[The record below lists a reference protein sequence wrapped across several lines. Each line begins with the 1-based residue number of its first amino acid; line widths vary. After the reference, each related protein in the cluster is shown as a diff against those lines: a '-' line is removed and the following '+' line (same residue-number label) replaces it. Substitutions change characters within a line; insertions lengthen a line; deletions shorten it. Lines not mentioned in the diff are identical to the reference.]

1 MKEGGG
7 DDHLAI
13 AWQYPGQPMDV
24 VPAEFSRAINPYL
37 AGATLDVWMGIN
49 GLTIEDLASG
59 TNNLA
64 VTPDKSKR
72 LVDSLEAPT
81 NAGDNYGT
89 RMSGWLVPPFTGDY
103 KFWIASDDHGEFWL
117 STDDDSANKV
127 RICRCEW
134 ALPRWW
140 DLAPEQKSVP
150 ISLVAGQAYY
160 YEVRFYVLFISYIS
174 AQYVSSNS
182 ILF

>member
-24 VPAEFSRAINPYL
+24 VPAEFSRVINPYL

-64 VTPDKSKR
+64 VTPDKSER

-103 KFWIASDDHGEFWL
+103 EFWIASDDHGEFWL
-117 STDDDSANKV
+117 VGFGTRAEVSAYFACCWAGLLLRGEILCFV
-127 RICRCEW
+127 HLLYLCPICKFEFH
-134 ALPRWW
+134 
-140 DLAPEQKSVP
+140 
-150 ISLVAGQAYY
+150 SLLIGPH
-160 YEVRFYVLFISYIS
+160 EGGWR
-174 AQYVSSNS
+174 
-182 ILF
+182 